1 MSETL
6 SDKIRVAEGRV
17 EIVKHVREFIQKLD
31 KLDEKFINFH
41 ISHNQGVVHVGDVRK
56 HLAKRNKLAGEELA
70 NHSPQE
76 MVTSVT
82 GRPEDLLC
90 ECGALEDRHPIIMIA
105 DNKDIGCKKFELANH
120 SPAKKIKGLM
130 NDLEAGKFE
139 DTQKG
144 CEYCDGRGYF
154 YKSIQYPCP
163 KCSGEDHS
171 QVDRN
176 KGSEIPP
183 RPDTEK
189 GGGNYEN

>member
-1 MSETL
+1 MKTETL
-6 SDKIRVAEGRV
+6 SDKRTQNFDEDEWGYK
-17 EIVKHVREFIQKLD
+17 EKYVRKFIQKLKKD
-31 KLDEKFINFH
+31 RKSELMNKMIKIINENWYAITKVNDILNLFYGK
-41 ISHNQGVVHVGDVRK
+41 IDT
-56 HLAKRNKLAGEELA
+56 LAGEELA

-144 CEYCDGRGYF
+144 CGKATAKRCLNFQGFYCHNKDCLNEDC
-154 YKSIQYPCP
+154 PLCP
-163 KCSGEDHS
+163 KWE
-171 QVDRN
+171 
-176 KGSEIPP
+176 
-183 RPDTEK
+183 EK
-189 GGGNYEN
+189 KAW